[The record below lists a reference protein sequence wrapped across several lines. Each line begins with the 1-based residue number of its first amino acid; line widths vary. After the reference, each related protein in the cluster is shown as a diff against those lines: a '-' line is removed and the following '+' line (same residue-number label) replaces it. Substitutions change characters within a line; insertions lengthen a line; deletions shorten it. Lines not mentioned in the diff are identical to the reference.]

1 MKQKNAELKDFLAR
15 VKQLRGFGDMN
26 SYQVVNEFKELSSDK
41 NQKVEH
47 IIEDFSN
54 PETYYNGKNRLIK
67 EVESQ
72 LNDEQL

>member
-1 MKQKNAELKDFLAR
+1 MKKQNTQLKDFLAR

-26 SYQVVNEFKELSSDK
+26 SYQVVNEFKTLSNDK
-41 NQKVEH
+41 HQKIEH

-67 EVESQ
+67 EVEDQ
-72 LNDEQL
+72 LDND

>member
-1 MKQKNAELKDFLAR
+1 MKKQNTQLKDFLAR

-26 SYQVVNEFKELSSDK
+26 SYQVVNEFKTLSNDK
-41 NQKVEH
+41 DQKIEH

-67 EVESQ
+67 EVEDQ
-72 LNDEQL
+72 LDND

>member
-1 MKQKNAELKDFLAR
+1 MKKQNTQLKDFLAR

-26 SYQVVNEFKELSSDK
+26 SYQVDNEFKTLSNDK
-41 NQKVEH
+41 DQKIEH

-67 EVESQ
+67 EVEDQ
-72 LNDEQL
+72 LDND